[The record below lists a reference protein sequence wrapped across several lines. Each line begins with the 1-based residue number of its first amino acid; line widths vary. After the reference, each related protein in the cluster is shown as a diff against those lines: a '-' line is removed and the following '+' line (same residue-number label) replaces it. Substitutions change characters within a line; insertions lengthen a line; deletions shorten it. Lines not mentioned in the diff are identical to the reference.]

1 MKKKIPTRR
10 IISTICAMALMFG
23 GAWIILYQVVFS
35 NTIWG
40 MFLMGGGFMLAVG
53 FIWFIQDWTRTVKVE
68 SYLLT

>member
-1 MKKKIPTRR
+1 
-10 IISTICAMALMFG
+10 MALMFG